1 MEGRKLQENGQRCLF
16 QKFFE
21 SQDAQAPLLC
31 VPGFLLAWALGEIP
45 HHLCMGSWCQVA
57 FGSPGQVDGEEKTK
71 CLLGVGHWAED
82 LA

>member
-1 MEGRKLQENGQRCLF
+1 MLRHPF
-16 QKFFE
+16 YE
-21 SQDAQAPLLC
+21 SQDFFLNGLL
-31 VPGFLLAWALGEIP
+31 GRFHTIFAWALGEIP

-57 FGSPGQVDGEEKTK
+57 FGSPGQADGEEKTK